1 MTRRCDLFPLATLA
15 VSTAVMGAAAGLL
28 AGCSAPSAPST
39 ASTPF
44 APSTASS
51 PATARPAPLR
61 VELPP
66 LRLPPAALGA
76 ASYAYSQRLSV
87 TRLDRPQARAQQV
100 DVQLQLDASGLL
112 LAGFAFGQ
120 RVLLMQWDGEQLQ
133 VTRHPRLPA
142 EVDTDRMLRDLCLV
156 FWPADA
162 VRAALP
168 AGWSWVE
175 TPDGQTLRQGETV
188 QLTVRRP
195 TAQQV
200 DIVNTAEGY
209 RLLIDSQPLGAP

>member
-1 MTRRCDLFPLATLA
+1 MTRRRDLFPLAALA
-15 VSTAVMGAAAGLL
+15 LSTAVIAPAAALL
-28 AGCSAPSAPST
+28 AGCAAPTAPPP
-39 ASTPF
+39 A
-44 APSTASS
+44 AP
-51 PATARPAPLR
+51 R

-66 LRLPPAALGA
+66 LRLPPSALGT

-100 DVQLQLDASGLL
+100 DLQLQLDASGLL
-112 LAGFAFGQ
+112 LAGFALGQ

-156 FWPADA
+156 FWPVDA

-168 AGWSWVE
+168 AGWTWVE
-175 TPDGQTLRQGETV
+175 TADGQVLRQGDTV
-188 QLTVRRP
+188 HLTVRRP
-195 TAQQV
+195 SPQQV
-200 DIVNTAEGY
+200 DLLNTAEGY

>member
-1 MTRRCDLFPLATLA
+1 MTRRRDLFPWAALAL
-15 VSTAVMGAAAGLL
+15 STAVIAPAAGLL
-28 AGCSAPSAPST
+28 VGCAAPTEPPPAAP
-39 ASTPF
+39 
-44 APSTASS
+44 
-51 PATARPAPLR
+51 R
-61 VELPP
+61 VKLPP
-66 LRLPPAALGA
+66 LRLPPSALGT

-100 DVQLQLDASGLL
+100 DLQLQLDASGLL
-112 LAGFAFGQ
+112 LAGFALGQ

-168 AGWSWVE
+168 ADWAWVE
-175 TPDGQTLRQGETV
+175 TAEGQVLRQGDAV
-188 QLTVRRP
+188 HLTVRRP
-195 TAQQV
+195 TPQQV
-200 DIVNTAEGY
+200 DLLNTAEGY